1 MSYFLSDRYETIR
14 VLYESTYTRVVL
26 VKTIDTGDLYVI
38 KGIRK
43 DPATPEHFFLEAS
56 LLQDLNHPGIP
67 ILHETQE
74 DASFFYIVEEY
85 IYGDSLDQY
94 LLYHQHIS
102 QDTFLQFAMQLCNI
116 MEYLHTRNPNPILY
130 LDLKPEHI
138 IVCGNQLKLINFG
151 IAKILTS
158 SGNDFQNFG
167 TKKYA
172 APEQRHGGAVDE
184 RTDIYA
190 VGKILSYMLLFL
202 PIKSRI
208 VCFPLIA
215 RTLCYDKKRRITS
228 ISRLQNRLQR
238 IQQKNKKE
246 KKNKKHLL
254 KRIAIVGSEE
264 GVGCTHVAVALVCY
278 LNQAGFYA
286 YYKNESEQPTLERML
301 QQDMACIRQDGFIY
315 HEFFRG
321 CLTYGPAVAKSELL
335 EGIQVVDRGCKEDAT
350 AGATIYVCSGRIWQK
365 RPSDAVWATRKN
377 AIIVGNHFSRYD
389 AKTCARAWKRR
400 VYLFP
405 YQSDPFHA
413 TWAVR
418 RLFSNM
424 LKKELLCEKEKQMD
438 T

>member
-43 DPATPEHFFLEAS
+43 NPATPEHFFLEAS

-138 IVCGNQLKLINFG
+138 IVCGNQLKLIDFG

-167 TKKYA
+167 TKKYSA
-172 APEQRHGGAVDE
+172 ALFFQ
-184 RTDIYA
+184 
-190 VGKILSYMLLFL
+190 VG
-202 PIKSRI
+202 
-208 VCFPLIA
+208 
-215 RTLCYDKKRRITS
+215 LC
-228 ISRLQNRLQR
+228 
-238 IQQKNKKE
+238 
-246 KKNKKHLL
+246 
-254 KRIAIVGSEE
+254 
-264 GVGCTHVAVALVCY
+264 
-278 LNQAGFYA
+278 
-286 YYKNESEQPTLERML
+286 
-301 QQDMACIRQDGFIY
+301 
-315 HEFFRG
+315 
-321 CLTYGPAVAKSELL
+321 
-335 EGIQVVDRGCKEDAT
+335 VVR
-350 AGATIYVCSGRIWQK
+350 
-365 RPSDAVWATRKN
+365 
-377 AIIVGNHFSRYD
+377 
-389 AKTCARAWKRR
+389 
-400 VYLFP
+400 
-405 YQSDPFHA
+405 
-413 TWAVR
+413 
-418 RLFSNM
+418 
-424 LKKELLCEKEKQMD
+424 
-438 T
+438 

>member
-138 IVCGNQLKLINFG
+138 IVCGNQLKLIDFG

-208 VCFPLIA
+208 ACFPLIA

-254 KRIAIVGSEE
+254 KRIAVVGSEA
-264 GVGCTHVAVALVCY
+264 GVGCTHVAWRW
-278 LNQAGFYA
+278 
-286 YYKNESEQPTLERML
+286 S
-301 QQDMACIRQDGFIY
+301 
-315 HEFFRG
+315 
-321 CLTYGPAVAKSELL
+321 
-335 EGIQVVDRGCKEDAT
+335 
-350 AGATIYVCSGRIWQK
+350 
-365 RPSDAVWATRKN
+365 
-377 AIIVGNHFSRYD
+377 AI
-389 AKTCARAWKRR
+389 
-400 VYLFP
+400 
-405 YQSDPFHA
+405 
-413 TWAVR
+413 
-418 RLFSNM
+418 
-424 LKKELLCEKEKQMD
+424 
-438 T
+438 